1 MTAEEKRM
9 SMIGHLDEL
18 RWRLLKSAIALLVGA
33 MIAWVFRGDILG
45 LLKAPYIDIFPGEN
59 LQTITPTEQFGSAM
73 RLAFFGGFL
82 LASPVVMWQ
91 LWSFVVPGLTSKERR
106 WAIPIVT
113 ALVTLFLAGV
123 GFAYLI
129 LPRSLLF
136 LNSVLDVE
144 LSVTV
149 SEYLSFVVRFLLVF
163 GLAFEYPVFLF
174 AAGAVGLVSSA
185 QLAHVR
191 RWAILGISIVAAAA
205 TPTGD
210 PFTMLLLAVP
220 LYLMYEITLLLIRYI
235 LRK

>member
-1 MTAEEKRM
+1 MTTEEKRM

-18 RWRLLKSAIALLVGA
+18 RWRLAKGSIALLIGA
-33 MIAWVFRGDILG
+33 VVAWTWRNTMLDM
-45 LLKAPYIDIFPGEN
+45 LKAPYIGAFPGEE

-91 LWSFVVPGLTSKERR
+91 VWGFISPGLTRKERR

-136 LNSVLDVE
+136 LNGVLDAE
-144 LSVTV
+144 LALTV

-174 AAGAVGLVSSA
+174 AAGAVGMVSSA
-185 QLAHVR
+185 QLAQVR
-191 RWAILGISIVAAAA
+191 RWAILAISVVAAGA

-210 PFTMLLLAVP
+210 PFTMLVLAVP
-220 LYLMYEITLLLIRYI
+220 LYLMYEVTLLLIRHI

>member
-18 RWRLLKSAIALLVGA
+18 RWRLLKSAIALVLGA
-33 MIAWVFRGDILG
+33 MIAWAFRGDILD
-45 LLKAPYIDIFPGEN
+45 LLKAPYINIFPGEN

-91 LWSFVVPGLTSKERR
+91 LWGFVAPGLTSKERR

-136 LNSVLDVE
+136 LNSVLDAE
-144 LSVTV
+144 LALTV

-174 AAGAVGLVSSA
+174 AAGAVGLVTSA

-191 RWAILGISIVAAAA
+191 RWAVLGISIVAAAA

-210 PFTMLLLAVP
+210 PFTMLVLAVP
-220 LYLMYEITLLLIRYI
+220 LYLMYEITLLMIRYI